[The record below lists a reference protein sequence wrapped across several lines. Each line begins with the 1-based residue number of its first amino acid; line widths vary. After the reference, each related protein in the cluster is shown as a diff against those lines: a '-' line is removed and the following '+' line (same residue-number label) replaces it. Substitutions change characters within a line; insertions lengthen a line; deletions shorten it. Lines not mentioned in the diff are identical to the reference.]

1 MADNKTE
8 DKAPYRIS
16 RQTIETLLWLL
27 VIIGLLV
34 LVLQAMGYLSWFQL
48 LQGKAA
54 AFGLA
59 VIGIALAA
67 GAVYSYLQGL
77 KLKETIKR
85 LTEQQSRRFR
95 TVTLVSDDPAEQNQ
109 QPDEEEQIWQEKV
122 KFTAVI
128 EERQRLAR
136 ELHDAVS
143 QQLFA
148 ISMTATAVGRTIDK
162 DFERARRQVELIEEM
177 ASVAQSEM
185 RALLLHLRPIHLD
198 GKNLAQALGSLLDE
212 LRQKVPM
219 DIKLDMDPGITL
231 MPDAEDHLFR
241 IFQESLSNT
250 LRHAKAT
257 AMEIRLFRY
266 GKQIHLTLRD
276 NGVGFD
282 LEAKKQTS
290 YGLLT
295 MEERVHEMGGTMKL
309 QSAPGEGTTIEIW
322 IPALTDERGSE

>member
-1 MADNKTE
+1 
-8 DKAPYRIS
+8 
-16 RQTIETLLWLL
+16 
-27 VIIGLLV
+27 
-34 LVLQAMGYLSWFQL
+34 
-48 LQGKAA
+48 
-54 AFGLA
+54 
-59 VIGIALAA
+59 
-67 GAVYSYLQGL
+67 
-77 KLKETIKR
+77 
-85 LTEQQSRRFR
+85 
-95 TVTLVSDDPAEQNQ
+95 
-109 QPDEEEQIWQEKV
+109 
-122 KFTAVI
+122 
-128 EERQRLAR
+128 
-136 ELHDAVS
+136 
-143 QQLFA
+143 
-148 ISMTATAVGRTIDK
+148 MTATAVGRTIDK

-198 GKNLAQALGSLLDE
+198 GKNLAHALGTLMEE

-219 DIKLDMDPGITL
+219 DIKLDIDPGISLIT
-231 MPDAEDHLFR
+231 DAEDHLFR
-241 IFQESLSNT
+241 IVQEALSNT

-257 AMEIRLFRY
+257 AMEIRLVRY

-282 LEAKKQTS
+282 LESKKQTS